1 MALRNDYRSKAETFA
16 LLDAREEAIFDRYIA
31 VGKYKQVVHELAEEL
46 GKGMTE
52 RTFYDWLEA
61 SDERWANWQK
71 AKKIRGHISSDEAEE
86 VVEQATQQ
94 TANVDRL
101 KYEAKM
107 RAAEW
112 QNREVF
118 GKRPDVAVAV
128 MGVGG
133 EWAGALGSVFAQIE
147 GNARGSAGIAGAH
160 PSAHTHTRALPA
172 PELAPRTVPD
182 VSSES

>member
-112 QNREVF
+112 QNREV
-118 GKRPDVAVAV
+118 
-128 MGVGG
+128 
-133 EWAGALGSVFAQIE
+133 ALTHQ
-147 GNARGSAGIAGAH
+147 
-160 PSAHTHTRALPA
+160 HTRTRARCPHQ
-172 PELAPRTVPD
+172 
-182 VSSES
+182 S